1 MTTSVRFDRLETERL
16 IMRRW
21 QESDRAP
28 FAELNADPETMRF
41 FPDTLDRAASDAVIE
56 MIETRFDRQGFGFW
70 ALEVAATGT
79 FIGFTGLN
87 PLPDGV
93 PGAGGMEVGWRLAR
107 HAWHHGYATEAARAA
122 LGVAF
127 DNMGL
132 PEIWSMTA
140 VLNEPSRA
148 VMRRLGLTETTR
160 FDHPRIPAGNPL
172 RPQVAYHGTRPANLR
187 TGALSTA
194 EIGQRRVRMRRGVH
208 PGGRSRLLGRHDGTG
223 RDCQLQLRSF
233 KEPVDVDLL
242 AADVCGVPLAA
253 DQQGVDQRAAERIQ
267 VRLQRGV
274 VGHALDARR
283 QAVPDLDH
291 PPQQRLEVG
300 IPVEGP
306 FLALR
311 DGAGR

>member
-1 MTTSVRFDRLETERL
+1 MTTSARFDRLETERL

-41 FPDTLDRAASDAVIE
+41 FPNTLDREASNALIE

-140 VLNEPSRA
+140 VLNEPSQA

-160 FDHPRIPAGNPL
+160 FVPPPDPAGRSAPAA
-172 RPQVAYHGTRPANLR
+172 VAYHGSRPAASKL
-187 TGALSTA
+187 
-194 EIGQRRVRMRRGVH
+194 
-208 PGGRSRLLGRHDGTG
+208 P
-223 RDCQLQLRSF
+223 
-233 KEPVDVDLL
+233 
-242 AADVCGVPLAA
+242 
-253 DQQGVDQRAAERIQ
+253 
-267 VRLQRGV
+267 
-274 VGHALDARR
+274 
-283 QAVPDLDH
+283 
-291 PPQQRLEVG
+291 
-300 IPVEGP
+300 
-306 FLALR
+306 
-311 DGAGR
+311 